1 MPLFP
6 HRDDAL
12 RCARCGT
19 VCLPCDAVR
28 CDGAAAAAK
37 GPVGAAA
44 GLSDQNIKD
53 LVIAAL
59 IIILVNHIGSHY
71 K

>member
-1 MPLFP
+1 M
-6 HRDDAL
+6 
-12 RCARCGT
+12 
-19 VCLPCDAVR
+19 R
-28 CDGAAAAAK
+28 CDGVAAAAK